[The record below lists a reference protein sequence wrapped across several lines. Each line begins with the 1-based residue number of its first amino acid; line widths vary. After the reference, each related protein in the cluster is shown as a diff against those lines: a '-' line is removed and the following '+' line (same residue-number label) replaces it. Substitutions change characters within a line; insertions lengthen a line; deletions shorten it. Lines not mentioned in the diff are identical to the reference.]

1 MLTPDSPFFPLDPAR
16 VILET
21 RDAIAFFDKYPISEG
36 HTLVVPKLV
45 VIRISA
51 LPPEVEAGIWE
62 TVRQVREHLEVL
74 YHPEGFNIGVNDGR
88 AAGQTIPHAH
98 VHVIPRYEGDVVDAR
113 GGIRWII
120 PQKAKYWP

>member
-1 MLTPDSPFFPLDPAR
+1 MLTPDSPFFPLDSAR

-21 RDAIAFFDKYPISEG
+21 RDAIAFFDKHPISEG

-45 VIRISA
+45 VICLGE
-51 LPPEVEAGIWE
+51 LPPEEAGLWE
-62 TVRQVREHLEVL
+62 TVRQVREHLEAL
-74 YHPEGFNIGVNDGR
+74 YHPDGFNIGVNDGR

-98 VHVIPRYEGDVVDAR
+98 LHVIPRYEGDVPDPR

-120 PQKAKYWP
+120 PQKARCWP

>member
-1 MLTPDSPFFPLDPAR
+1 MLPPDSPFFPLDPAR

-21 RDAIAFFDKYPISEG
+21 RDAIAFFDMHPISEG

-45 VIRISA
+45 VIRLGE

-62 TVRQVREHLEVL
+62 TVRQVREHLEEL
-74 YHPEGFNIGVNDGR
+74 YHPAGFSVGVNDGR

-98 VHVIPRYEGDVVDAR
+98 VHVIPRYDGDVVDPR
-113 GGIRWII
+113 GGIRCII
-120 PQKAKYWP
+120 PQRAKYWP